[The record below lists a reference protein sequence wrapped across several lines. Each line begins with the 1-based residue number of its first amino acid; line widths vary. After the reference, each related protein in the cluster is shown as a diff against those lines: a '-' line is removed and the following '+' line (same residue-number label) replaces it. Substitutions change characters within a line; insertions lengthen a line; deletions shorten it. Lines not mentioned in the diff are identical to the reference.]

1 MKKIKDFLNNFE
13 EYTCI
18 VLLGIMAVVVFIQ
31 VIFRFVVKASLPWS
45 EETSRYLLVWITF
58 LGASA
63 GVKTGAHVGVEAV
76 TLMLP
81 YKLRKMVNLL
91 GIAICVFFSVAVC
104 VFSLGIISTQVE
116 MAQVSPAMQI
126 PMWIPYL
133 AIPVGMILMTIRYIQ
148 STVKVFKELKAGGE
162 DHGVTAGN

>member
-1 MKKIKDFLNNFE
+1 MKKITHFLNNFE

-81 YKLRKMVNLL
+81 YKLRNPVSVFNLHRR
-91 GIAICVFFSVAVC
+91 
-104 VFSLGIISTQVE
+104 
-116 MAQVSPAMQI
+116 SP
-126 PMWIPYL
+126 
-133 AIPVGMILMTIRYIQ
+133 
-148 STVKVFKELKAGGE
+148 S
-162 DHGVTAGN
+162 

>member
-1 MKKIKDFLNNFE
+1 MKKVTHFLNNFE
-13 EYTCI
+13 EYTCA

-58 LGASA
+58 LGAAA

-81 YKLRKMVNLL
+81 AKIRKIVNLL
-91 GIAICVFFSVAVC
+91 GIAICIFFCVSVC
-104 VFSLGIISTQVE
+104 IFSFGIISTQ
-116 MAQVSPAMQI
+116 MQMTQVSPAMQI
-126 PMWIPYL
+126 PMWIPYA
-133 AIPVGMILMTIRYIQ
+133 AIPVGMVLMTIRYIQ
-148 STVKVFKELKAGGE
+148 VALKIMKNQVGE
-162 DHGVTAGN
+162 GDLNGIDASV